1 MEDKRLGQTA
11 YEAYRDAAD
20 GRSLASGEPLPAWPQ
35 LAPAIRDAWQAAA
48 LAVVDRAVHIS
59 EDEAD
64 VLVSKRRERDEELIP
79 LEQLDADDVA

>member
-1 MEDKRLGQTA
+1 MNRMQDRPLGQTA

-20 GRSLASGEPLPAWPQ
+20 GRS
-35 LAPAIRDAWQAAA
+35 

-79 LEQLDADDVA
+79 IEQLDADDVA